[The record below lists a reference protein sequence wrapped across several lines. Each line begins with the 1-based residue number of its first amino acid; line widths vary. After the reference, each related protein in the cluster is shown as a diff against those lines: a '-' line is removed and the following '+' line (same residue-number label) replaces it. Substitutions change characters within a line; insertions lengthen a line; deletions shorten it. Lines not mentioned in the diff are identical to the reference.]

1 MKKFLFLFLF
11 AYAVSFGQPFHK
23 QIYTQTIVVPSDSLS
38 SVYFLCKIP
47 YQNLVFLKDD
57 NQYTAGF
64 RLYLEVTDTNSNF
77 VRREIKDW
85 QLQSNTFEETNSNEI
100 FAEGLIEMK
109 LAKGSY
115 DILPIVTDKNAKEI
129 KLEKVR
135 VDVANRKYIEPL
147 IVDVDKIKCNDQEF
161 KRLTNFGDSLP
172 FGKEECDFII
182 PVLDTSK
189 NEISV
194 TVVSQKDTVYNGKL
208 SESVVSNINL
218 FECDGKILISG
229 KSEGIK
235 TRNYILSGISNKL
248 PEGDL
253 SIIIDNDKDA
263 KFKKE
268 VLWYDKPFSL
278 RDPEDAIKALKNIEN
293 EDVVDSLL
301 DLKEDL
307 MYKGLV
313 DYWKKLDPTPKT
325 EYNELMTEFYTR
337 VDYTLKNFS
346 TISGVKGVKSD
357 RGKVFIKYGKPD
369 KIERSST
376 LQGKVVE
383 TWIYDKLHRKFV
395 FVDEDGTGEFSLESS

>member
-1 MKKFLFLFLF
+1 MKKFLLLFLI
-11 AYAVSFGQPFHK
+11 AYAASFGQPFHK
-23 QIYTQTIVVPSDSLS
+23 QIYTQTIIVPGDSLS

-85 QLQSNTFEETNSNEI
+85 ELRSNSFEETNSLEI

-135 VDVANRKYIEPL
+135 VDVTDRKYIEPL
-147 IVDVDKIKCNDQEF
+147 IVDADKIKCNDQEF
-161 KRLTNFGDSLP
+161 TRLTNFGDSLP

-218 FECDGKILISG
+218 FECDGKILISD
-229 KSEGIK
+229 KSEGVK

-248 PEGDL
+248 QEGPL
-253 SIIIDNDKDA
+253 SIIVDNDKDA